1 MGQGTEHLLEPGS
14 AGAVRTPWQRVTE
27 PIIDRSLPP
36 DVLRRNRLTGRFT
49 LLNFLANIA
58 FFLNDL
64 LTIGDP
70 LIVGVDIAAMPFFG
84 WVHWRYVR
92 GGDQRSTA
100 LLLLSSLNIWLFFNA
115 SYYGQHSLFFF
126 FLFMLILITFFL
138 ISFKERGKLIFF
150 MALPVF
156 ALVVLEATD
165 YGWFTNAALTPP
177 MVEQTRLLS
186 MVTNLLLLFIFM
198 EGIVR
203 NTQDIERRLLSKQ
216 ERLSEMAD
224 RLQELNELKENYNV
238 TLQTQLGH
246 ALVEVREK
254 ERALDHAALQGEE
267 RERARIA
274 QELHDGVGAM
284 LSSLKHRLGDFR
296 ELVTE
301 EHRSEYAHAMALID
315 GACEEV
321 RQASHSMQPLLFK
334 ELGLVNVLADLVAR
348 INSRHSL
355 RVDLQHVNY
364 SARSGED
371 EERALYRIILELLNN
386 ALRHA
391 QATRI
396 TIQLMTREGNAVLT
410 VEDDGVGYDPARITP
425 GLGLKGMQ
433 HRVDALRGTLH
444 VESAAGRGTITVV
457 EIPVNEQQQQ

>member
-1 MGQGTEHLLEPGS
+1 MRAPSEFSADEASGRSWWRRVSEPPLD
-14 AGAVRTPWQRVTE
+14 T
-27 PIIDRSLPP
+27 SLPP

-58 FFLNDL
+58 FLLNDVL
-64 LTIGDP
+64 MIGDP
-70 LIVGVDIAAMPFFG
+70 LIIGVDIAAMPFFG
-84 WVHWRYVR
+84 WLHWRYVR
-92 GGDQRSTA
+92 SGDQRSTA
-100 LLLLSSLNIWLFFNA
+100 ILLIISLNIWLFFNS
-115 SYYGQHSLFFF
+115 SYYGMDSLFFF

-138 ISFKERGKLIFF
+138 IPFKESEKLIAF
-150 MALPVF
+150 MALPVLC
-156 ALVVLEATD
+156 LVVLEATD
-165 YGWFTNAALTPP
+165 YGWFYNAALTPA

-203 NTQDIERRLLSKQ
+203 NTQDIERLLLSKQ
-216 ERLSEMAD
+216 ERLRDMAD

-238 TLQTQLGH
+238 TLQAQLEH
-246 ALVEVREK
+246 ALIEVREK

-267 RERARIA
+267 RERTRIA

-321 RQASHSMQPLLFK
+321 RQASHNMQPLLFK
-334 ELGLVNVLADLVAR
+334 ELGLVNVLSDLVGR

-355 RVDLQHVNY
+355 RVDLQHANY
-364 SARSGED
+364 SARSGD
-371 EERALYRIILELLNN
+371 DDERALYRIILELLNN

-396 TIQLMTREGNAVLT
+396 TIQLMTREGNTVLT

-433 HRVDALRGTLH
+433 HRVDTLRGTLH
-444 VESAAGRGTITVV
+444 VDSAPGHGTIAVV
-457 EIPVNEQQQQ
+457 EIPVNEQQPR